1 MEDGWSQPNIP
12 FFLLKSLTICSR
24 KFFLKIVVNQASVT
38 YFPVIGSPTILTF
51 RYWACIVTHTCSYD
65 FVDTHA
71 FGKLWPEPDHY
82 EPIFVTGTSSP
93 EGTKLFC

>member
-1 MEDGWSQPNIP
+1 VEPTKYS
-12 FFLLKSLTICSR
+12 FLFVEITNHM
-24 KFFLKIVVNQASVT
+24 FPQVFLKIVVNQASVA
-38 YFPVIGSPTILTF
+38 YFPIIGSPTILTF

-65 FVDTHA
+65 FVETHA